1 MIQYAPQQHVQ
12 PEVQSVAQFCR
23 VVQEYARQSHDPHLT
38 ARVCETQAE
47 RLRIS
52 RQEVSVETIDL
63 LLDTLLNTLHHV
75 AEGEGRK
82 WGPCGDGFLPGFSE
96 KTQLSFT
103 GQETAK
109 SSASKVVCCLTG
121 S

>member
-82 WGPCGDGFLPGFSE
+82 WGTLWGRFFAPAFLRKRSYPLQAR
-96 KTQLSFT
+96 KPPNLLLQ
-103 GQETAK
+103 K
-109 SSASKVVCCLTG
+109 
-121 S
+121 

>member
-1 MIQYAPQQHVQ
+1 MSQHVPQYHLQ
-12 PEVQSVAQFCR
+12 PEMQSVAQFCK
-23 VVQEYARQSHDPHLT
+23 VVEEYARQSHDPHLT

-82 WGPCGDGFLPGFSE
+82 WGTLWGRFFAPAFRRKRSYPS
-96 KTQLSFT
+96 Q
-103 GQETAK
+103 AK
-109 SSASKVVCCLTG
+109 KPPNLLLQK
-121 S
+121 